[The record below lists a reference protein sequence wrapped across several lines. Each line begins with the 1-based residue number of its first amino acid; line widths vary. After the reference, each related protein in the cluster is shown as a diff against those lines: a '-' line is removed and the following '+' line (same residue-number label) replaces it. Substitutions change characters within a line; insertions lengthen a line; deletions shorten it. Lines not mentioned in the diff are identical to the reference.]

1 MIIQEKAKILA
12 NLKIIDKYY
21 KVIFFSSQIAKGIQP
36 GQFVM
41 IRVTETTE
49 PLLRRPFSIHRAK
62 EEKIEILY
70 EVVGKGT
77 KILSEKRPGE
87 YLDILGP
94 LGNGFD
100 INLKSG
106 EQKPKILL
114 VAGGL
119 GVAPLLF
126 LAEQLIIHNLRPSA
140 ILLGAKT
147 KRQIL
152 CEKEFKELG
161 LNVKISTDDGSKGF
175 KGKITTLLKRF
186 LHHIPTTES
195 VRLYTCGPKPMLKEI
210 AQLSKD
216 WNISVQ
222 ASLDEHMGCGVGV
235 CLGCVVKTK
244 QGFKR
249 VCKEGPVF
257 DIDEIKWEGEK

>member
-21 KVIFFSSQIAKGIQP
+21 KVVLFSSQIAKGIQP

-49 PLLRRPFSIHRAK
+49 PLLRRPFSIHRVK
-62 EEKIEILY
+62 RKKIEILY
-70 EVVGKGT
+70 EVVGRGT

-114 VAGGL
+114 VAGGI

-126 LAEQLIIHNLRPSA
+126 LAEQLIIHTLRPSA

-161 LNVKISTDDGSKGF
+161 LDVKISTDDGSKGF
-175 KGKITTLLKRF
+175 KGKVTDLLRDF
-186 LHHIPTTES
+186 LSTANTQQRVTI
-195 VRLYTCGPKPMLKEI
+195 YTCGPRKMFREISLISKEH
-210 AQLSKD
+210 K
-216 WNISVQ
+216 
-222 ASLDEHMGCGVGV
+222 ASIFGSLGEYLGCGVGA

-244 QGFKR
+244 RGFKR

-257 DIDEIKWEGEK
+257 DIDEIV

>member
-1 MIIQEKAKILA
+1 MIIQDKAKILA

-21 KVIFFSSQIAKGIQP
+21 KLILSSSQVAKGVQP
-36 GQFVM
+36 GQFIM
-41 IRVTETTE
+41 ARVTEATE
-49 PLLRRPFSIHRAK
+49 LLLRRPFSIHRVK

-77 KILSEKRPGE
+77 KLLSEKKPGE

-100 INLKSG
+100 INLKNG

-126 LAEQLIIHNLRPSA
+126 LAEQLIIHNLRPLA
-140 ILLGAKT
+140 VLIGAKT

-152 CEKEFKELG
+152 CKKEFKELG
-161 LNVKISTDDGSKGF
+161 LGVKISTDDGSKGF
-175 KGKITTLLKRF
+175 KGKITDLLRDF
-186 LHHIPTTES
+186 LSKTNTQQLVTI
-195 VRLYTCGPKPMLKEI
+195 YACGPKKMLREISLISKEY
-210 AQLSKD
+210 K
-216 WNISVQ
+216 
-222 ASLDEHMGCGVGV
+222 ASIFGSLEENLGCGVGV
-235 CLGCVVKTK
+235 CLGCVIKTK
-244 QGFKR
+244 GGYKR
-249 VCKEGPVF
+249 VCKDGPVF
-257 DIDEIKWEGEK
+257 NLKEVVW